1 MLNLFPIWS
10 LGSSL
15 GWLCCHFDR
24 APLSLIIREMQIKT
38 VIGYHLFS
46 NRSQLLFSKTQKITS
61 VRVEGEKFETL
72 CIVVGNVKCCSSFE
86 KQ

>member
-1 MLNLFPIWS
+1 
-10 LGSSL
+10 
-15 GWLCCHFDR
+15 
-24 APLSLIIREMQIKT
+24 MQIKT